1 MEPESEAWWHFGAD
15 SERVELHFM
24 DEALLAEDLMEFGS
38 ELRVIGPQSLVDR
51 IRLGFE
57 AVVRDHA

>member
-1 MEPESEAWWHFGAD
+1 
-15 SERVELHFM
+15 M

-38 ELRVIGPQSLVDR
+38 ELRVIGPQSLANR